1 MWMLGAMHSQAGT
14 MTDSNP
20 ADGILS
26 LTIKDRAAL
35 QAAYMPFIRNGGLFV
50 PSARSFALGDEV
62 FLLLRLMDDPAR
74 VATAGKVVWVTPPD
88 VQRRKPAGVGVQFNE
103 PDSALLA
110 HIKNWLGDALDPSRE
125 THAL

>member
-1 MWMLGAMHSQAGT
+1 

-62 FLLLRLMDDPAR
+62 FLLLRLMDDPDR
-74 VATAGKVVWVTPPD
+74 VAAAGKVVWVTPPGAP
-88 VQRRKPAGVGVQFNE
+88 RRKPAGVGVQFNE

-110 HIKNWLGDALDPSRE
+110 RVKSWLGDLDLSRE
-125 THAL
+125 THTL

>member
-1 MWMLGAMHSQAGT
+1 

-62 FLLLRLMDDPAR
+62 FLLLRLMDDPDR
-74 VATAGKVVWVTPPD
+74 ATAAGKVVWVTPPGAP
-88 VQRRKPAGVGVQFNE
+88 RRKPAGVGVQFNE

-110 HIKNWLGDALDPSRE
+110 RIKSWLGDALDPCRE
-125 THAL
+125 THTL

>member
-1 MWMLGAMHSQAGT
+1 

-50 PSARSFALGDEV
+50 PSARPFALGDAV
-62 FLLLRLMDDPAR
+62 FLLLRLLDDPNR
-74 VATAGKVVWVTPPD
+74 IGVAGKVVWVTPPGAA
-88 VQRRKPAGVGVQFNE
+88 RRKPAGVGVQFNE
-103 PDSALLA
+103 ADSALQGR
-110 HIKNWLGDALDPSRE
+110 IKSWLGDSLNAGRE
-125 THAL
+125 THTL